1 MNTTIQLL
9 ITLIGHAYTDKDA
22 RVKKK
27 EQELGRPLSKEE
39 EDKIDKEVECLV
51 NVKTTE
57 HKVGRFKIVSH
68 QLTVRRCT
76 SQGIVTKKRWGT
88 DDETYKYYTELQYAI
103 PRSFSVNYI
112 YDENGNELLKFFING
127 IPKFSS
133 ASNVDEDADMGT
145 GVGTACVD
153 LLSKI
158 GGATKVVKMN
168 KANGKFCAISMVK
181 VQGLT
186 ILVICS
192 KGVHKFCLIDE
203 LDTFIDTESGLI
215 SGIAKAFKNQFT
227 KLIEIQ
233 KTNLISRLISGFTVI
248 GEYNDGAHLIPL
260 PVEEEEPYIEFFGF
274 SKNQGPI
281 PETESLAGNPIKDM
295 VEIGTLGLRTVEFQT
310 YSKEEFDSIP
320 GNIMRQGKFSEGFVF
335 YYIDDRETVLGIEK
349 YKTTWY
355 ILWRM
360 LRQII
365 LRLKGPGDLPSKYE
379 AEIHKTLTSRNSFLN
394 LPKKTFDG
402 WNEVLCRFTKWFISK
417 GYTTG
422 TVGISSSAR
431 GIGNII
437 KEWVTEVPEETSEPA
452 H

>member
-22 RVKKK
+22 RVQKK

-57 HKVGRFKIVSH
+57 HKVGRYKIVSH

-88 DDETYKYYTELQYAI
+88 DDETYKYYIELQYAI

-158 GGATKVVKMN
+158 GGATKVVKMT

-181 VQGLT
+181 VQDVT

-227 KLIEIQ
+227 KLTEIQ
-233 KTNLISRLISGFTVI
+233 KKI
-248 GEYNDGAHLIPL
+248 
-260 PVEEEEPYIEFFGF
+260 
-274 SKNQGPI
+274 
-281 PETESLAGNPIKDM
+281 
-295 VEIGTLGLRTVEFQT
+295 
-310 YSKEEFDSIP
+310 
-320 GNIMRQGKFSEGFVF
+320 
-335 YYIDDRETVLGIEK
+335 
-349 YKTTWY
+349 
-355 ILWRM
+355 
-360 LRQII
+360 
-365 LRLKGPGDLPSKYE
+365 
-379 AEIHKTLTSRNSFLN
+379 
-394 LPKKTFDG
+394 
-402 WNEVLCRFTKWFISK
+402 
-417 GYTTG
+417 
-422 TVGISSSAR
+422 
-431 GIGNII
+431 
-437 KEWVTEVPEETSEPA
+437 
-452 H
+452 

>member
-9 ITLIGHAYTDKDA
+9 DTLIGHAYTDKDA

-181 VQGLT
+181 VQDVT

-192 KGVHKFCLIDE
+192 KGVHKFCLVDE
-203 LDTFIDTESGLI
+203 LDKFIDTESGLI
-215 SGIAKAFKNQFT
+215 SGIAKAFKNQYT
-227 KLIEIQ
+227 KLTEIQ
-233 KTNLISRLISGFTVI
+233 KENLISRLTSGFTII

-260 PVEEEEPYIEFFGF
+260 PEEEKEPYIEFFGF

-379 AEIHKTLTSRNSFLN
+379 GEIHKTLTTRNSFLN
-394 LPKKTFDG
+394 LPKEKFDG
-402 WNEVLCRFTKWFISK
+402 WNEILCRFTKWFIIK
-417 GYTTG
+417 GYSTE

>member
-9 ITLIGHAYTDKDA
+9 ITLIGHAYTDKDK
-22 RVKKK
+22 RVQKK
-27 EQELGRPLSKEE
+27 EQELGRSLSKEE

-51 NVKTTE
+51 NIKTTE
-57 HKVGRFKIVSH
+57 HKVGNYKIVSH
-68 QLTVRRCT
+68 QLTVRKCT
-76 SQGIVTKKRWGT
+76 SQGMVSKKKWGT
-88 DDETYKYYTELQYAI
+88 DDETYNQYSILQYAI

-112 YDENGNELLKFFING
+112 YDENGNELQKFFING

-133 ASNVDEDADMGT
+133 ASKVDEDADRGT

-158 GGATKVVKMN
+158 VGATKVVKMN

-181 VQGLT
+181 VQDMT

-203 LDTFIDTESGLI
+203 LDTFINTESGLI
-215 SGIAKAFKNQFT
+215 SGIAKAFKNQYT
-227 KLIEIQ
+227 KLTKIQ
-233 KTNLISRLISGFTVI
+233 KGKLISRLTSGFTII

-260 PVEEEEPYIEFFGF
+260 PEEETEPYIEFFGF
-274 SKNQGPI
+274 SKNQGSI
-281 PETESLAGNPIKDM
+281 PETESLAGNPIEDM
-295 VEIGTLGLRTVEFQT
+295 VEIRNLGLRTVGFQT

-320 GNIMRQGKFSEGFVF
+320 SNIDREGTFTEGFVI
-335 YYIDDRETVLGIEK
+335 YYTNDDGVVLGIEK
-349 YKTTWY
+349 FKTTWY

-379 AEIHKTLTSRNSFLN
+379 GEINKTLASRNEFLN
-394 LPKKTFDG
+394 LSDEEFRG
-402 WNEVLCRFTKWFISK
+402 WNEILCRFTLWFIEK
-417 GYTTG
+417 GYTTE
-422 TVGISSSAR
+422 TVGISFSAT

-437 KEWVTEVPEETSEPA
+437 KEWITKVPEETSEPSQ
-452 H
+452 

>member
-88 DDETYKYYTELQYAI
+88 DDETYKYYNDLQYAI

-181 VQGLT
+181 VQGVT

-215 SGIAKAFKNQFT
+215 TGIAKAFKNQFT
-227 KLIEIQ
+227 KLTEIQ
-233 KTNLISRLISGFTVI
+233 KTNLISRLTSGFTVI

-260 PVEEEEPYIEFFGF
+260 PEEEEEPYIEFFGF

-295 VEIGTLGLRTVEFQT
+295 VEIGTLGLRTVGFQT
-310 YSKEEFDSIP
+310 YTKEEFDSIP

-379 AEIHKTLTSRNSFLN
+379 GEIHKTLTTRNSFLN
-394 LPKKTFDG
+394 LPKEKFDG
-402 WNEVLCRFTKWFISK
+402 WNEILCRFTKWFITK
-417 GYTTG
+417 GYSTE

>member
-88 DDETYKYYTELQYAI
+88 DDETYKYYNDLQYAI

-158 GGATKVVKMN
+158 GGATKVVKMD

-181 VQGLT
+181 VQGVT

-227 KLIEIQ
+227 KLTEIQ
-233 KTNLISRLISGFTVI
+233 KTNLISRLTSGFTVI

-260 PVEEEEPYIEFFGF
+260 PEEEEEPYIEFFGF

-379 AEIHKTLTSRNSFLN
+379 GEIHKTLTTRNSFLN
-394 LPKKTFDG
+394 LPKEKFDG
-402 WNEVLCRFTKWFISK
+402 WNEILCRFTKWFITK
-417 GYTTG
+417 GYSTE

-437 KEWVTEVPEETSEPA
+437 KEWITEVPEETSEPA